1 MNRQQSGR
9 IGGKATAAR
18 HGSEHMAAIG
28 RKGGAA
34 FWRRYRVTPHG
45 TNQFAIINRETGM
58 VVGYMGAANVPA
70 R

>member
-1 MNRQQSGR
+1 
-9 IGGKATAAR
+9 
-18 HGSEHMAAIG
+18 MAAIG
-28 RKGGAA
+28 RKGAAA

-58 VVGYMGAANVPA
+58 VVGYMGAASVPA